1 MGAAWNFMSYESKD
15 NLLEAVRRESA
26 GMFELAADPE
36 VWMAPTGAGHWQ
48 VRDVFGHLI
57 DTTETYFVGFDAA
70 RGDGDPPPL
79 VPLVDMAVHV
89 DRGAQELRSLDRE
102 AELQRLHVALDKM
115 LGIEEALTEEDWGLL
130 VPHKYMGPLPAFFYP
145 VFQLVDYAVH
155 SWDIREGSGRPH
167 ALEGRSADLLVPL
180 CFVLWTAT
188 AAVGPDTRP
197 MELCVRITSGENAG
211 DTHITVGP
219 DGLATSPGDL
229 GSIADVPTVIEFDP
243 ASFVLTA
250 YGRMNAGTVHGDRDL
265 GHAFLDSFFRI

>member
-1 MGAAWNFMSYESKD
+1 MSAWNFMSYDSQA
-15 NLLEAVRRESA
+15 NLLGAIRRESA

-36 VWMAPTGAGHWQ
+36 AWMAPTGAGHWQ

-70 RGDGDPPPL
+70 RGQGDPPPL
-79 VPLVDMAVHV
+79 VPLTEMATHA
-89 DRGAQELRSLDRE
+89 DEGAQQYRSLERE
-102 AELQRLHVALDKM
+102 VAIERLRAALERM
-115 LGIEEALTEEDWGLL
+115 LAIEEALTEEDWGGLQ

-167 ALEGRSADLLVPL
+167 ALEGRAADLLVPL

-188 AAVGPDTRP
+188 ARVGPDTRP
-197 MELCVRITSGENAG
+197 LTLGVRITSGENAG
-211 DTHITVGP
+211 DTRITVGP
-219 DGLATSPGDL
+219 DGLTTSAD
-229 GSIADVPTVIEFDP
+229 SIADVPTVIDFDP

-250 YGRMNAGTVHGDRDL
+250 YGRMNAGTVHGDREL
-265 GHAFLDSFFRI
+265 GHAFLDGFFRI

>member
-1 MGAAWNFMSYESKD
+1 MGAAWNFMTYESKD

-26 GMFELAADPE
+26 GMFDLTADAE

-48 VRDVFGHLI
+48 VRDVVGHLI

-89 DRGAQELRSLDRE
+89 DRGAQAFRELDRE
-102 AELQRLHVALDKM
+102 AALERLHAALDKM
-115 LGIEEALTEEDWGLL
+115 LGIEDALTEEDWSLL

-188 AAVGPDTRP
+188 ASVGPDTRP
-197 MELCVRITSGENAG
+197 MELGVRITSGENAG

-219 DGLATSPGDL
+219 EGLATSSD
-229 GSIADVPTVIEFDP
+229 SISDVPTVIEFDP

-250 YGRMNAGTVHGDRDL
+250 YGRMNAGTVHGDREL
-265 GHAFLDSFFRI
+265 GHAFLDGFFRI